1 MQATPPIAAF
11 GFWADRSVPLG
22 NMPADHDDIV
32 TVRGN
37 AAKARGRGAALTST
51 AVTPSK
57 AENTKHDS
65 LADDKE
71 RRTICAAVKERAEV
85 GDAIRWS
92 VILEA
97 TAGIPCAFD
106 FKAKAEEK
114 DKDDQ
119 CSTTASVEAS
129 DSVATSSEDEA
140 RTLMPRGV
148 RAGRVYPATLLLRV
162 FQLCQGAE
170 RRPPGAAG
178 LKAVPRDLLGA
189 QQGSEPAAAPS
200 GLEAPPGLAAP
211 TAAPSA
217 RAPPWR
223 AQEGARK
230 ATSGRQERAAP
241 APEKLLRNAPWR
253 SREAAPRLAP
263 PPGL

>member
-32 TVRGN
+32 MVRGN
-37 AAKARGRGAALTST
+37 AAKARGRGAVPTST

-57 AENTKHDS
+57 AEGAKHDA

-106 FKAKAEEK
+106 FKTKAEEK
-114 DKDDQ
+114 DKDDE

-129 DSVATSSEDEA
+129 DSAATSSEDEA
-140 RTLMPRGV
+140 RTSMPRGV
-148 RAGRVYPATLLLRV
+148 RAGRVYPVSLLLRV
-162 FQLCQGAE
+162 FQLCQE
-170 RRPPGAAG
+170 EKRQLPGSTEFR
-178 LKAVPRDLLGA
+178 AVPRA
-189 QQGSEPAAAPS
+189 RVEPQMASSPTAAPS
-200 GLEAPPGLAAP
+200 GLAPPPGLAAP
-211 TAAPSA
+211 VTAPSA
-217 RAPPWR
+217 RVPPWKG
-223 AQEGARK
+223 QVGVQK
-230 ATSGRQERAAP
+230 ATSLKQERAAP